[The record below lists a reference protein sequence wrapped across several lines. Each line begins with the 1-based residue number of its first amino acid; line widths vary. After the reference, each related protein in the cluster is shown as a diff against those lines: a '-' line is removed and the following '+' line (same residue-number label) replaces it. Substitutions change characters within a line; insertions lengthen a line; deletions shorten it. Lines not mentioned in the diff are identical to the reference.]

1 MSYKVLYRKYR
12 PDSFDNVVGQK
23 YTVDMLK
30 NAVITGKHA
39 HAYIFTGPRG
49 TGKTSCAKLFAKALN
64 CDSPIDG
71 NPCSNCIS
79 CSNFIDN
86 PDIIELDAASNNGV
100 DQIRDLIDSVRLV
113 PSNSK
118 YKIYIIDEV
127 HMLSTS
133 AFNALLLTL
142 EEPPEHVV
150 FILATTDIQK
160 VPITILSRCQ
170 RFDFKPIS
178 KEDIINRLRYIC
190 DTEDIKA
197 DDDALSEIAVL
208 SSGGMR
214 DALGMLDQLSCEG
227 ESITLDLVTSYFG
240 TISNSK
246 IMDVIHTLEDN
257 DSNKLI
263 KLLEDIKASGVNY
276 SVLVEKMVSCLRD
289 YAIDI
294 KSGKV
299 NNGID
304 FDSVINLIFDLNESL
319 SNTSN
324 VKIDPFILIEVI
336 ILKYVNRDEKYF
348 PGNKQQ
354 SVDFNSD
361 VISNDNKSISEVD
374 DSKAS
379 NVPKTKELDSTEN
392 NSKSTQKE
400 VVINNK
406 IVFDTDLRISN
417 CFSEADKSKKE
428 SLITLWNDFVSSLK
442 KSDKKVYALLSD
454 TVIQAA
460 SDKYAIITSKI
471 DSTNE
476 LINSSIDIVESLFR
490 KFNNN
495 TYRFV
500 ALNED
505 SWKNEV
511 KKYRENVKNKIK
523 YIYVEENIDYESEEV
538 IDNTPKS
545 DIEQLGED
553 VFGSILKVE

>member
-71 NPCSNCIS
+71 NPCGNCIS

-113 PSNSK
+113 PSSSK
-118 YKIYIIDEV
+118 FKVYIIDEV

-142 EEPPEHVV
+142 EEPPEHAI

-178 KEDIINRLRYIC
+178 INDIVDRLKFVCSEESIN
-190 DTEDIKA
+190 A
-197 DDDALSEIAVL
+197 SDDALNEIALL

-214 DALGMLDQLSCEG
+214 DALGMLDQLSSEG
-227 ESITLDLVTSYFG
+227 DEITLDKVNSYFG
-240 TISNSK
+240 SISSK
-246 IMDVIHTLEDN
+246 KVDDIINCLVNN
-257 DSNKLI
+257 DSNGLI
-263 KLLEDIKASGVNY
+263 DILEGVKSSGVNY
-276 SVLVEKMVSCLRD
+276 SVLVEKLVNALRD
-289 YAIDI
+289 YAIGI
-294 KSGKV
+294 KSGRYDYV
-299 NNGID
+299 
-304 FDSVINLIFDLNESL
+304 FDSIINLIFDLNESL

-324 VKIDPFILIEVI
+324 VKIDPYILIEVI
-336 ILKYVNRDEKYF
+336 ILKYVN
-348 PGNKQQ
+348 G
-354 SVDFNSD
+354 
-361 VISNDNKSISEVD
+361 
-374 DSKAS
+374 
-379 NVPKTKELDSTEN
+379 
-392 NSKSTQKE
+392 SKSTLGNNLGNILASEIKVERALEDDGKLTESTLKVEKE
-400 VVINNK
+400 AIENSLVINK
-406 IVFDTDLRISN
+406 FELKFDIDLRISN
-417 CFSEADKSKKE
+417 CFSEADKAKKE
-428 SLITLWNDFVSSLK
+428 ELIPIWSDFINGLK
-442 KSDKKVYALLSD
+442 LSNKKLYGLLSD
-454 TVIQAA
+454 SVIQAA
-460 SDKYAIITSKI
+460 SGRYAIISSNI

-476 LINSSIDIVESLFR
+476 LINENMFDIENLFTAFSSLDY
-490 KFNNN
+490 KFVSISND
-495 TYRFV
+495 
-500 ALNED
+500 L
-505 SWKNEV
+505 WKEEV

-523 YIYVEENIDYESEEV
+523 YIYKEENIESKKKSK
-538 IDNTPKS
+538 PKSKKS
-545 DIEQLGED
+545 DIEDLGDD
-553 VFGSILKVE
+553 VFGSMLEIE